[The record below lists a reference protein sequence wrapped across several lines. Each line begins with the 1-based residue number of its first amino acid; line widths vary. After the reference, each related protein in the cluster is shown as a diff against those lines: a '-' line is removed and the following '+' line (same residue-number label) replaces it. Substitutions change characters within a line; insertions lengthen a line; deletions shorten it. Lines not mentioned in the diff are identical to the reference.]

1 MLKQINRALRKM
13 PSNMMVEDKYLN
25 TKIKT
30 MLYMRLLMN
39 HPVMDI
45 MLLTRWRI
53 EDEYQ

>member
-1 MLKQINRALRKM
+1 M